1 MTVSAFQQQQQH
13 QYHHQ
18 QQQQSGATAASK
30 IREIEVIYRSYFSQG
45 LRTRK
50 QMLLGS
56 SSSNKS
62 SLTALSLSS
71 SSSSSS
77 YQSNNGDFDDEKEF
91 TIGRM
96 QERLK
101 LGLITFVRVAV
112 PAILAGIIAFVSFP
126 VLSLWLVGLFSSG
139 GGNNA
144 AGVLTVLSTDSSQ
157 FVQNFLSVASLLF
170 SILVGQTYYFMYQ
183 QQEMV
188 YYALFDEVTE
198 AKSLLEQIALVSQGR
213 TMYQRV
219 LTCMSQYVQ
228 NDLKALDK
236 DPAVLLSSR
245 PMDDPLE
252 TIMYLTSVGVPS
264 TVYETVKSL
273 RQARARRLG
282 ALQRKLPSIHMI
294 LLWTLA
300 AMELIS
306 FPLLGAGTQTLG
318 GYHVLTIEGVLF
330 GVMTTGIVLTL
341 RVVGELWRQSGGA
354 YNVDSVLQ
362 VMVRG
367 LEKELFAR
375 TNGLTIKAQKGNFPS
390 TTNIG

>member
-390 TTNIG
+390 TTIIG